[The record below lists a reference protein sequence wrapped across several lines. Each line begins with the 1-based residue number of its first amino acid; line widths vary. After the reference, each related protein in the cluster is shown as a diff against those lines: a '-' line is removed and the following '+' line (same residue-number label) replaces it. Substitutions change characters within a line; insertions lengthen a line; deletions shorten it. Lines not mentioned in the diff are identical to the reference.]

1 MNIPKCIIIY
11 FLLVIFVNK
20 GNIKIP
26 NIAPNGTMAF
36 NREILVTSLNEVLQ
50 FCLIK
55 VIDVAEIIVIEYPL
69 MTYPRHK
76 VKPTQTALQ

>member
-36 NREILVTSLNEVLQ
+36 NREILVTSLNEVL
-50 FCLIK
+50 
-55 VIDVAEIIVIEYPL
+55 
-69 MTYPRHK
+69 
-76 VKPTQTALQ
+76 